1 MINVRLKSNKPQ
13 GNLRMLLKL
22 MLAFLTNKKEKNM
35 MLAESI
41 STEKE
46 ALIWGKVSQ
55 ASVIWAEW
63 EEKVEHLSLQ
73 QIWEEQESILNKY
86 SECSSN
92 KMVEWEVLIQD
103 LVGLVLEVNL
113 VIQEEW
119 ALMDHK
125 VM

>member
-22 MLAFLTNKKEKNM
+22 MLASLTNKKEKNM
-35 MLAESI
+35 ILVESI

-55 ASVIWAEW
+55 ASVIWVEW